1 MYITISFLK
10 TNDTTSRGDSV
21 GGRLDPNVGAA
32 VYVARW
38 ATTDADALS
47 SCERELPSLHN
58 EGFEYPRVMLQR
70 GVLAFSLLG
79 NSETRF
85 RVDADSVSVRLRA
98 CGLAAVGWPQDPP
111 SEKACS
117 RAGFAETCSL
127 HDTHATM
134 SVTAEQYCTV
144 VVTSRP

>member
-1 MYITISFLK
+1 M
-10 TNDTTSRGDSV
+10 
-21 GGRLDPNVGAA
+21 
-32 VYVARW
+32 
-38 ATTDADALS
+38 TTDAGAYPPLGKRVALG
-47 SCERELPSLHN
+47 LHHK
-58 EGFEYPRVMLQR
+58 GFEVPEGNVATWL
-70 GVLAFSLLG
+70 LAFSLLS

-98 CGLAAVGWPQDPP
+98 CGPAAVGWPQDPP

-134 SVTAEQYCTV
+134 SVTAAQYCTV